1 MMLVAGIAGLFL
13 LDPPWNVLA
22 VSVAAVIEVG
32 EIYFWIRFLRRYRV
46 QTGVEGMIGER
57 GEVIAAF
64 GDGEGRVRAHGEI
77 WAAHCRAEVAMGER
91 VRIVAV
97 DGLTL
102 EVEPETEKGP

>member
-1 MMLVAGIAGLFL
+1 MLAAGIAGLLL
-13 LDPPWNVLA
+13 LDSPWNVLA
-22 VSVAAVIEVG
+22 VATAAVIEVG

-57 GEVIAAF
+57 GEVIATL
-64 GDGEGRVRAHGEI
+64 GGGLGRVRAHGEI
-77 WAAHCRAEVAMGER
+77 WSARAREDVAVGER